1 MSKSALSVLVVED
14 HGFQRRMAL
23 RLLAELGV
31 ASLHEAAD
39 GASALN
45 LLNRLA
51 QARATSR
58 GDARGDD
65 PADID
70 PAQVDLV
77 LVDLDMPGM
86 DGIEFIDRLA
96 QQRLARAVLVVSALD
111 PALLHTVQTMARAC
125 GLRVLEALA
134 KPLTKAKLAEALMSL
149 RQAKADEDPQA
160 APDITA
166 EDARIALETGR
177 IEPWFQLQVELSNGR
192 AIGVEALARWRHDDG
207 RVILPQHFVPLL
219 EAQDLLDELTERMLA
234 QACRYKRGWDRE
246 GLRLKLSVNV
256 SASTLD
262 DAGAADRYQKIVREA
277 GVAASE
283 VVLELT
289 ESSLMADAAR
299 GLAVLARLR
308 LKGFGLS
315 IDDFGTGWSSLS
327 QLSQVP
333 FTELK
338 IDQEFV
344 AGASHKPRKRAV
356 VEASLDLAR
365 KLGLD
370 AVAEG
375 VETVEDWQ
383 MLAEL
388 GCAVAQ
394 GRLIGEA
401 VPGAELRAAL
411 GRWRRPEH

>member
-23 RLLAELGV
+23 RLLGELGI
-31 ASLHEAAD
+31 APALEAAD
-39 GASALN
+39 GASALRA
-45 LLNRLA
+45 LREYA
-51 QARATSR
+51 QRPGA
-58 GDARGDD
+58 G
-65 PADID
+65 
-70 PAQVDLV
+70 QVDLV

-111 PALLHTVQTMARAC
+111 PALLHSVQTMARVS
-125 GLRVLEALA
+125 GLRVLEAVA
-134 KPLTKAKLAEALMSL
+134 KPLTKAKLENALTAL
-149 RQAKADEDPQA
+149 RQPKADEEPPAPLEITEAQA
-160 APDITA
+160 RA
-166 EDARIALETGR
+166 ALESGQ
-177 IEPWFQLQVELSNGR
+177 IEPWFQLQVELNNGR
-192 AIGVEALARWRHDDG
+192 AVGVEALARWRRGDG

-219 EAQDLLDELTERMLA
+219 EAQDLLDELTQRMLA

-246 GLRLKLSVNV
+246 GLRLRLSVNV
-256 SASTLD
+256 SASALD
-262 DAGAADRYQKIVREA
+262 DAGAADRYQRIVREA
-277 GVAASE
+277 GVAAGE

-344 AGASHKPRKRAV
+344 AGASHQPRKRAV

-375 VETVEDWQ
+375 VETIEDWQ

-388 GCAVAQ
+388 GCAIAQ
-394 GRLIGEA
+394 GRLIGDA
-401 VPGAELRAAL
+401 VPGEELPAML
-411 GRWRRPEH
+411 GRWRRPEY

>member
-23 RLLAELGV
+23 RLLGELGIAPV
-31 ASLHEAAD
+31 LEAAD
-39 GASALN
+39 GASALRI
-45 LLNRLA
+45 LRERE
-51 QARATSR
+51 ARS
-58 GDARGDD
+58 G
-65 PADID
+65 PHPI
-70 PAQVDLV
+70 DLV

-86 DGIEFIDRLA
+86 DGIEFIDHLA
-96 QQRLARAVLVVSALD
+96 HEQLARAVLVVSALD
-111 PALLHTVQTMARAC
+111 PALLHTVQTMARVS
-125 GLRVLEALA
+125 GLRVLEAVA
-134 KPLTKAKLAEALMSL
+134 KPLTKAKLSNALTALRQTKACEEPQAPLEITEAQAREALESG
-149 RQAKADEDPQA
+149 A
-160 APDITA
+160 
-166 EDARIALETGR
+166 
-177 IEPWFQLQVELSNGR
+177 IEPWFQLQVELGNGR
-192 AIGVEALARWRHDDG
+192 AVGVEALARWRRDDG
-207 RVILPQHFVPLL
+207 RVILPQYFVPLL
-219 EAQDLLDELTERMLA
+219 DAQDLLDELTQRMLA

-246 GLRLKLSVNV
+246 GLRLRLSVNV
-256 SASTLD
+256 SASALD
-262 DAGAADRYQKIVREA
+262 DAGAADRYQRIVREA
-277 GVAASE
+277 GVAAGE

-344 AGASHKPRKRAV
+344 AGASHQPRKRAV

-365 KLGLD
+365 KLGLGV
-370 AVAEG
+370 VAEG

-388 GCAVAQ
+388 GCATAQ
-394 GRLIGEA
+394 GRLIGDA
-401 VPGAELRAAL
+401 VPGPELRAAL

>member
-31 ASLHEAAD
+31 SGLHEAAD
-39 GASALN
+39 GAAALR
-45 LLNRLA
+45 LLHELPHA
-51 QARATSR
+51 PDS
-58 GDARGDD
+58 D
-65 PADID
+65 P
-70 PAQVDLV
+70 VDLV

-96 QQRLARAVLVVSALD
+96 RQRLARAVLVVSALD

-125 GLRVLEALA
+125 GLRVLDALA
-134 KPLTKAKLAEALMSL
+134 KPLTKAKLEEALISL
-149 RQAKADEDPQA
+149 RQTKADEEPQA
-160 APDITA
+160 TPQVTPQ
-166 EDARIALETGR
+166 DARQALETGQ

-207 RVILPQHFVPLL
+207 RVILPKHFVPLL

-234 QACRYKRGWDRE
+234 QACRHKRGWDRE

-262 DAGAADRYQKIVREA
+262 DVGAADRYQRIVREA

-344 AGASHKPRKRAV
+344 AGASQRPRKRAV

-411 GRWRRPEH
+411 ARWRRPEH

>member
-31 ASLHEAAD
+31 SGLHEAAD
-39 GASALN
+39 GAAALR
-45 LLNRLA
+45 LL
-51 QARATSR
+51 QALPQAA
-58 GDARGDD
+58 GAD
-65 PADID
+65 P
-70 PAQVDLV
+70 VDLV

-96 QQRLARAVLVVSALD
+96 RQRLARAVLVVSALD
-111 PALLHTVQTMARAC
+111 PALLHSVQTMARAC
-125 GLRVLEALA
+125 GLQVLDALA
-134 KPLTKAKLAEALMSL
+134 KPLTKAKLEQALMSL
-149 RQAKADEDPQA
+149 RQTKADEEPQST
-160 APDITA
+160 PQVTPQQ
-166 EDARIALETGR
+166 ARQALETGQ

-207 RVILPQHFVPLL
+207 RVILPKHFVPLL

-234 QACRYKRGWDRE
+234 QACRHKRGWDRE

-262 DAGAADRYQKIVREA
+262 DVGAADRYQRIVREA
-277 GVAASE
+277 GVAPSE

-344 AGASHKPRKRAV
+344 AGASQRPRKRAV

-411 GRWRRPEH
+411 ARWRRPEH

>member
-1 MSKSALSVLVVED
+1 MRCAAGELMSISALSVLVVED

-23 RLLAELGV
+23 RLLSELGV
-31 ASLHEAAD
+31 ARAFEAAD
-39 GASALN
+39 GASALR
-45 LLNRLA
+45 LLEA
-51 QARATSR
+51 MTQPP
-58 GDARGDD
+58 D
-65 PADID
+65 
-70 PAQVDLV
+70 VV
-77 LVDLDMPGM
+77 MVDLDMPGM
-86 DGIEFIDRLA
+86 DGIEFIDHLA
-96 QQRLARAVLVVSALD
+96 QRHLARAVLVVSALD
-111 PALLHTVQTMARAC
+111 AALLHTVQTMARAC
-125 GLRVLEALA
+125 GLRVLDAVA
-134 KPLTKAKLAEALMSL
+134 KPLTKAKLATALGSL
-149 RQAKADEDPQA
+149 RETTADVEEDSPGEITTEAVRA
-160 APDITA
+160 ALAGGDIV
-166 EDARIALETGR
+166 
-177 IEPWFQLQVELSNGR
+177 PWFQPQVELSNGR
-192 AIGVEALARWRHDDG
+192 VIGVEALARWRRGDG
-207 RVILPQHFVPLL
+207 RVILPQHFVPVL
-219 EAQDLLDELTERMLA
+219 ERDHLLDELTERMLA
-234 QACRYKRGWDRE
+234 QACRWKRDWDRA

-262 DAGAADRYQKIVREA
+262 DTGAADRYQRIVREA
-277 GVAASE
+277 GVDPAE
-283 VVLELT
+283 IVLELT

-344 AGASHKPRKRAV
+344 AGASQQPRKRAV

-375 VETVEDWQ
+375 VETIEDWQ

-388 GCAVAQ
+388 GCTTAQ
-394 GRLIGEA
+394 GRLIGDA
-401 VPGAELRAAL
+401 VPGEELPAML
-411 GRWRRPEH
+411 SRWRRPEH